1 MAEKQAQT
9 VAERYDR
16 ALRKGRK
23 LSPVPEGCP
32 VPQPTSSWP
41 PENVALLEKYR
52 SWLAEGGVAQSVIEQ
67 HRIPMAGH
75 VLGLNLKPH
84 PQLDISA
91 TTEQGF
97 GADLQKAVAYI
108 EAKQRSEGWT
118 RNCRHSLTWFRRFLR
133 LERGL
138 VTAEEAATCGNAAR
152 YQEGLPGWL
161 LTQLEKYL
169 QLRQVN
175 WRPSRRA
182 VSTYQF
188 WQKYTQIWRWL
199 CQQKEVEL
207 DSIESVMTLRRRH
220 LYAYIDEKL
229 AQGYATSSINLDL
242 YNFQGCLR
250 FLQQRGCQ
258 VPAALLTLPGLKK
271 PDSLPRFLTDE
282 QVRRLRDDLEQQ
294 LTEATTTARIRMCRL
309 DLAAFYLLWQ
319 GGLRLCELEDLTLA
333 DLSLDQQRI
342 VIRRSKGVKD
352 RTVYLTAA
360 TVKAVEAY
368 LEMRGESIGGINE
381 YVFLYRHKHIS
392 TELIRLRLKAA
403 GKRTGVK
410 VTPHMLRHTFATQLV
425 NAGCKI
431 TSIQALL
438 GHQRLQT
445 TLTYAR
451 LHDQTVARDYYTAMA
466 VIEERLQPRLPQAE
480 TPKPEDNGHNPAQ
493 TKTPTRLL
501 QLVTTLQAE
510 PLTDSQ
516 QAMVDELQ
524 QGLAALAKTAQ
535 GIPKPPDQRVVN
547 EPAIPAW

>member
-1 MAEKQAQT
+1 MAEKQAPQAPT
-9 VAERYDR
+9 AAERYDR
-16 ALRKGRK
+16 SLRKGRK
-23 LSPVPEGCP
+23 LSPVPENCP
-32 VPQPTSSWP
+32 VPQPTSTWP

-52 SWLAEGGVAQSVIEQ
+52 SWLAEGGTARSVIEQ

-75 VLGLNLKPH
+75 VLGLSLKPH
-84 PQLDISA
+84 FQLDLD
-91 TTEQGF
+91 G
-97 GADLQKAVAYI
+97 DLQKAMVYI

-118 RNCRHSLTWFRRFLR
+118 SNCRHSLNWFRRFLR

-138 VTAEEAATCGNAAR
+138 VSTEEAATCGNAAR
-152 YQEGLPGWL
+152 YREGLPDWL

-169 QLRQVN
+169 QLRQAN

-199 CQQKEVEL
+199 CGQKEIEL
-207 DSIESVMTLRRRH
+207 DSIESVMALRRRH
-220 LYAYIDEKL
+220 LYTYIDEKL
-229 AQGYATSSINLDL
+229 VKGYATSSINLDL

-250 FLQQRGCQ
+250 FLQERGCK
-258 VPAALLTLPGLKK
+258 VPAALLTMPGLKK
-271 PDSLPRFLTDE
+271 PDSLPRFLTDD

-294 LTEATTTARIRMCRL
+294 LTEATTKAKIRMCRL

-319 GGLRLCELEDLTLA
+319 GGLRLCELEDLMLE

-352 RTVYLTAA
+352 RTVYLTEA

-392 TELIRLRLKAA
+392 TELVRLRLKAA

-438 GHQRLQT
+438 GHKRLQT

-466 VIEERLQPRLPQAE
+466 VIEERLQPRLPQAR
-480 TPKPEDNGHNPAQ
+480 TPKPEDNGHNPVQ
-493 TKTPTRLL
+493 TKTPTHLL

-510 PLTDSQ
+510 PLTENQ
-516 QAMVDELQ
+516 QAAVNELQ
-524 QGLAALAKTAQ
+524 QRLAALAKTTQ
-535 GIPKPPDQRVVN
+535 KIPKPPDQRVVN